1 MEHASGS
8 SLQGRCAGFTLMEL
22 MTVVAIVAILGT
34 VALPAY
40 GDYVSRARASSGLSA
55 LMVYH
60 LKMEQRHG
68 DTWRYGEDDCAVPV
82 PQVENFEFT
91 CSLDKGGQ
99 RYTATA
105 TGVDRLRGYVYTID
119 QAGRRKTVAHPNGA
133 PERSCW
139 SLKGGQCDG

>member
-1 MEHASGS
+1 MNQASGS
-8 SLQGRCAGFTLMEL
+8 SLQGKCTGFTLIEL
-22 MTVVAIVAILGT
+22 MTVVAVVAILGT

-60 LKMEQRHG
+60 LKMEQRHM
-68 DTWRYGEDDCAVPV
+68 DTWRYGADECAVPV
-82 PQVENFEFT
+82 PQVENFEFS
-91 CSLDKGGQ
+91 CRLDKDGQ
-99 RYTATA
+99 RYVATA

-119 QAGRRKTVAHPNGA
+119 QAGKRKTVEHPKGA

-139 SLKGGQCDG
+139 TLKGGQCDG